1 MWFTAILRIPTRFPA
16 LGVELPR
23 YVRRALRLL
32 AVGLLLLLSA
42 AAAALGAWAALFS
55 CYSLCLVLAGLSLS
69 VLLVAFPVE
78 RRPWLGPGLLGLL
91 VCFAGATWRVPVRE
105 VDRSIESLARRA
117 QSPAGT
123 SSLSLRDKLGIY
135 GLNVAMGLAALP
147 LYPEAARETLLLA
160 VPPDPTSGRRVFRS
174 SFAMRSTRVREV
186 VESFKAQLRSAKG
199 TTAALE
205 PVRVSWPST
214 AYRQLGGSE
223 ARVALALNPSDVSAV
238 ARRSGR
244 GWELE
249 VRVEVRVEYP
259 KRASVLLIESPR
271 LRVEEGLFWALQ
283 QAGWLHPY
291 TAVWEFQET
300 VPVDADQGQ
309 RRSGG
314 SRPFQP

>member
-1 MWFTAILRIPTRFPA
+1 M
-16 LGVELPR
+16 GVELPR

-42 AAAALGAWAALFS
+42 ASAALGAWAALFS
-55 CYSLCLVLAGLSLS
+55 CYFLCLVAAGLSLS
-69 VLLVAFPVE
+69 VLLVAFPAG

-117 QSPAGT
+117 KSPAGA

-147 LYPEAARETLLLA
+147 LYPEAAQETLLLVIPSA
-160 VPPDPTSGRRVFRS
+160 RGRRVFRS
-174 SFAMRSTRVREV
+174 RFAMQSAKVRDV
-186 VESFKAQLRSAKG
+186 VEAFAARLRPVEGDRAV
-199 TTAALE
+199 LE
-205 PVRVSWPST
+205 TVRVAWPSA
-214 AYRQLGGSE
+214 AYQQFGGSE
-223 ARVALALNPSDVSAV
+223 ARVALALNPADVSAV
-238 ARRSGR
+238 ARRSER
-244 GWELE
+244 GWDLE

-259 KRASVLLIESPR
+259 KSASVRLIESQQ

-291 TAVWEFQET
+291 TAAWEFQEI
-300 VPVDADQGQ
+300 VLVDADQSQ
-309 RRSGG
+309 RPSGG
-314 SRPFQP
+314 SRPSEP

>member
-1 MWFTAILRIPTRFPA
+1 
-16 LGVELPR
+16 
-23 YVRRALRLL
+23 VRCALRLL

-55 CYSLCLVLAGLSLS
+55 CYFLCLVSAGLSLS
-69 VLLVAFPVE
+69 VLLVAFPSG
-78 RRPWLGPGLLGLL
+78 RWFWLGPGLLGLL
-91 VCFAGATWRVPVRE
+91 VGFAGSVWRVPVRE

-117 QSPAGT
+117 KSPAGI

-147 LYPEAARETLLLA
+147 LYPEAATETLLLM

-174 SFAMRSTRVREV
+174 SFAMRSTQVRDV
-186 VESFKAQLRSAKG
+186 VESFKALLRSAKG
-199 TTAALE
+199 NTAVLE

-244 GWELE
+244 GWEIE

-259 KRASVLLIESPR
+259 KSASVRLIESPQ

-283 QAGWLHPY
+283 EAGWLHPY

-300 VPVDADQGQ
+300 MRVEADQGQ

-314 SRPFQP
+314 SRPSEP